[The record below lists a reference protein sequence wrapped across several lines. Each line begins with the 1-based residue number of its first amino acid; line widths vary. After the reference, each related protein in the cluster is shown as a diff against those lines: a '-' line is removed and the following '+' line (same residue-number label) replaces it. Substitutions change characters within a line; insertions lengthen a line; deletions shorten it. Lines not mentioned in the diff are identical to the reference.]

1 MCNIHSECYLLHFKI
16 SYSDKHRRC
25 EKKKKKGGLTFRKTA
40 RNARRYFPSNSPNF
54 HLSEP
59 PLSRVSA
66 GDTSLINV
74 VQ

>member
-25 EKKKKKGGLTFRKTA
+25 EKKKKGGPDLQKNSS
-40 RNARRYFPSNSPNF
+40 NARRYFPLNSPNF